1 MSENE
6 DERSQPLL
14 ASCKHD
20 VKKLKVSTELVKS
33 AVPSQVFCPTT
44 PNKPQL
50 ESTQDTHEEEWIKEG
65 YQSKFDWAVEN
76 QIVEIDQLQAENGRS
91 HPHRTQDIHNAHSS
105 SHNDEATVLLGCGT
119 SPCTSV

>member
-33 AVPSQVFCPTT
+33 AVPSQVLCPTT

-50 ESTQDTHEEEWIKEG
+50 ESTQDAHEEEWIKEG

-105 SHNDEATVLLGCGT
+105 SHNDEATVLL
-119 SPCTSV
+119 SVAERLPVLL